1 MLECPQTADLA
12 FSERNFALFCISK
25 LKISMLCVREVAPTF
40 ILARDARGHA
50 TALQARA
57 VVGRCAAERR
67 QVVTAAPSDESARV
81 AAVPGRREGMQRGR
95 QGGRRGEAV
104 ERGAVVFERSAAS
117 DSAVSIEGSSPQ
129 LVSERESIHG
139 EECGR
144 EAK

>member
-1 MLECPQTADLA
+1 
-12 FSERNFALFCISK
+12 
-25 LKISMLCVREVAPTF
+25 
-40 ILARDARGHA
+40 
-50 TALQARA
+50 
-57 VVGRCAAERR
+57 
-67 QVVTAAPSDESARV
+67 
-81 AAVPGRREGMQRGR
+81 MQRGR